1 MLRTR
6 SAKDVPILLLLSPV
20 SAVLMRFRGL
30 RVLVLAL
37 AITAPFTAD
46 AQSLQLE
53 SDTDVATAGYYQLR
67 WTSTSPVILEEA
79 QTKEFT
85 SPRVIY
91 RGSDAA
97 RVMSGK
103 PDGDLYYRVR
113 NNDGDP
119 PSNVVK
125 VTVRHHSLE
134 RALAFFAL
142 GATVFIATLLLIVS
156 GARAGLGR

>member
-1 MLRTR
+1 ML
-6 SAKDVPILLLLSPV
+6 A
-20 SAVLMRFRGL
+20 M
-30 RVLVLAL
+30 
-37 AITAPFTAD
+37 TAPPFAG

-53 SDTDVATAGYYQLR
+53 SDTNVATAGYYQLR
-67 WTSTSPVILEEA
+67 WHSTSPIILEESLTA
-79 QTKEFT
+79 EFI

-97 RVMSGK
+97 TVMSGK
-103 PDGDLYYRVR
+103 PDGNLYYRIR
-113 NNDGDP
+113 SRDSDMQ
-119 PSNVVK
+119 SNVVR

-156 GARAGLGR
+156 GARSGARAGLDH